1 MHGHNDCNAHKFV
14 KAGLSEVVIKLEHL
28 LFEEDNNKNINNKI
42 HGHPQHKTNL
52 GDPSHMR

>member
-1 MHGHNDCNAHKFV
+1 MHGHYDCNTHEFV
-14 KAGLSEVVIKLEHL
+14 EARLSEVITKLEHL
-28 LFEEDNNKNINNKI
+28 LFEEDNNKNNKI